1 MRSHLG
7 ILIYIKNKLIQ
18 LYRNIQNT
26 VESSSFGLYFV
37 ALRTSTEMVE
47 ALRYKLRKCF
57 VNLEGTEEVYCDN
70 KSVVKNYRLPASVLN
85 KDTTLYANIDLDN
98 PRLLER

>member
-1 MRSHLG
+1 M
-7 ILIYIKNKLIQ
+7 
-18 LYRNIQNT
+18 
-26 VESSSFGLYFV
+26 

-70 KSVVKNYRLPASVLN
+70 KSVVKNYSLPALVLN
-85 KDTTLYANIDLDN
+85 KDTNLYATIELDN
-98 PRLLER
+98 TRLLER